1 LSFAS
6 ERAENFLTSNKEKA
20 DEHIL
25 LPPPNDK
32 SQMVDFGIT
41 IIIPAYN
48 EEKRISRCLQ
58 RTIDFCNSRRW
69 EYEIIIV
76 EDGSTD
82 GTVKVIRELISK
94 NDRIK
99 LISNKERLGKGGA
112 ITNGFSLAEK
122 KYVGYMDADL
132 SADPGEFDRLL
143 PFIDQFDI
151 VVGSRILRGG
161 LPAIKRPFTR
171 SFLSHCYAKLFR
183 LLFKVEIHDPQCG
196 FKLFRSGAANNLFA
210 QTETR
215 GFAFDSE
222 LLIKALTSGMTIK
235 EVPII
240 WEHDSDSK
248 VGTLREI
255 RTMGSDLLSLWY
267 KLKLSKR
274 VRNWF

>member
-1 LSFAS
+1 LNYAGES
-6 ERAENFLTSNKEKA
+6 AENLLTNNKDKA
-20 DEHIL
+20 YEHFL
-25 LPPPNDK
+25 LPPMRDK
-32 SQMVDFGIT
+32 SQMVDFGMT
-41 IIIPAYN
+41 IIIPVHN
-48 EEKRISRCLQ
+48 EKKRISRCLQ
-58 RTIDFCNSRRW
+58 RTIAFCSSQRW

-82 GTVKVIRELISK
+82 GTVEVIRELISK

-99 LISNKERLGKGGA
+99 FISRKERLGKGGA
-112 ITNGFSLAEK
+112 IRQGVSMAEK

-151 VVGSRILRGG
+151 VIGSRILRGG

-171 SFLSHCYAKLFR
+171 SFLSHCYAGLFR
-183 LLFKVEIHDPQCG
+183 LLFQVEIHDPQCG
-196 FKLFRSGAANNLFA
+196 FKLFRSGAAHNLFA
-210 QTETR
+210 QTETH

-222 LLIKALTSGMTIK
+222 LLVKASTSGMTIK

-255 RTMGSDLLSLWY
+255 RTMGRDLLSLWY
-267 KLKLSKR
+267 RLKLSKR
-274 VRNWF
+274 VRN